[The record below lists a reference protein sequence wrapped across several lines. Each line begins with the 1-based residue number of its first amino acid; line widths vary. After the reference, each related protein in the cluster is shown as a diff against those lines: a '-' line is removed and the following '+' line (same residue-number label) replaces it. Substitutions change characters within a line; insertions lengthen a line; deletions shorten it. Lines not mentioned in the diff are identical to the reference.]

1 ALIRPLPFIR
11 TLLPQSEA
19 GQGSTEVERDR
30 QESKSLWLHG
40 LFGRLGCRPKIPQR
54 PFSRSG
60 VERWWAAARCSG
72 PFLTRENS
80 GFPSMTETN
89 RNVRIRFDIVEAL
102 RAFQADD
109 EGSIPFTCSNLS
121 AQPVGGFDSRESGC
135 NSLMLHVRF
144 SPRSGEMR
152 SEIKLEGR
160 FLIPPFGG
168 SSPPAPA
175 RI

>member
-1 ALIRPLPFIR
+1 
-11 TLLPQSEA
+11 PQ
-19 GQGSTEVERDR
+19 
-30 QESKSLWLHG
+30 W
-40 LFGRLGCRPKIPQR
+40 
-54 PFSRSG
+54 
-60 VERWWAAARCSG
+60 
-72 PFLTRENS
+72 
-80 GFPSMTETN
+80 TETN

-109 EGSIPFTCSNLS
+109 EGSIPFTRSNLS
-121 AQPVGGFDSRESGC
+121 AQPVGRFVSRESGC

-175 RI
+175 TSLFAVVRSCPPAFISH